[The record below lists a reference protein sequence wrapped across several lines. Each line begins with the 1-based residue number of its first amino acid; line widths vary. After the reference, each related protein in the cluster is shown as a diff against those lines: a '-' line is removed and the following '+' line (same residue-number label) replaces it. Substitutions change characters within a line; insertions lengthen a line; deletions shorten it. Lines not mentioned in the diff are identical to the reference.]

1 MTAAAGAFPGF
12 EWTESVIDKTLT
24 IVGYTAAVDGT
35 SVWTHFSMG
44 RVVERLARKFRHVY
58 WCAKVVSSESSKR
71 FSYKVPSNVTL
82 IPMPWF
88 DSTLDGL
95 FKFRELRKSYDNGV
109 RLGDYVLI
117 RGILPWTGS
126 IYRSC
131 LKYRKR
137 PLHWIVGNSYRLMR
151 EGRRDN
157 AVRDF
162 MALVYAWRWYR
173 NVRKLIRKSSGAAL
187 CNGRELYEMMRG
199 IRRYEIVSSTVTE
212 DEFFYRDDTC
222 QNDVVRIV
230 TTCFIRPEKG
240 VEYLIDAVAK
250 VHTSKKVELCC
261 IGSFEKGTGYREKL
275 LENIRKNG
283 LDGRVH
289 FMGYRNPEE
298 FTEFY
303 KTCDIFVLASLS
315 EGTPRCILE
324 SRAAGL
330 PTIATDVGGIPSS
343 IADREDGIL
352 VPSKD
357 SSAIAA
363 AVDTIVEDGE
373 LRRKL
378 IKNGYETARKWNLEN
393 FVDRTVRCLEEINER

>member
-1 MTAAAGAFPGF
+1 M
-12 EWTESVIDKTLT
+12 ESMVDKTLT
-24 IVGYTAAVDGT
+24 FIGFTAVSDGA
-35 SVWTHFSMG
+35 SVWTHFSTG
-44 RVVERLARKFRHVY
+44 RIVEQLARKFKHVY
-58 WCAKVVSSESSKR
+58 WCANVISSESSKR
-71 FSYKVPSNVTL
+71 YSYQVPSNVTL
-82 IPMPWF
+82 IPMPRF
-88 DSTLDGL
+88 GSTLGGL
-95 FKFRELRKSYDNGV
+95 FKFRELRKSYDEGV

-117 RGILPWTGS
+117 RGLLPWTGA

-131 LKYRKR
+131 RRYRKR

-151 EGRRDN
+151 EGCRDN
-157 AVRDF
+157 SVKDF

-173 NVRKLIRKSSGAAL
+173 NVRKLIGKSSGAAL
-187 CNGRELYEMMRG
+187 CNGCELYEMMRG
-199 IRRYEIVSSTVTE
+199 TNRYEIVSSTVTKG
-212 DEFFYRDDTC
+212 EFFYREDTC
-222 QNDVVRIV
+222 RNDVVRVV

-240 VEYLIDAVAK
+240 VEYLIDAMAK
-250 VHTSKKVELCC
+250 VHTSKKVELYC

-275 LENIRKNG
+275 LERIRENG

-289 FMGYRNPEE
+289 FMGYRDPEE

-330 PTIATDVGGIPSS
+330 PTIATNVGGIPSS
-343 IADREDGIL
+343 VTDREDGML

-363 AVDTIVEDGE
+363 AVDTIIEDGE

-378 IKNGYETARKWNLEN
+378 IKNGYETAGKWTLEN
-393 FVDRTVRCLEEINER
+393 FVDRTVKALDEINEGICSGPENLDS